1 MAFRL
6 GSSFDIFSSADA
18 RLREVLDDAFVDG
31 AEYFTVAEQEFRQ
44 PIESTTTVYI
54 PEQSTLMHCV
64 VAPVFHLY
72 ELNPAGAHKVVVVPA
87 PGSRLPVML
96 QTGLGFTVTVL
107 LLLVEHPK
115 AVTVKE

>member
-1 MAFRL
+1 M
-6 GSSFDIFSSADA
+6 GSSPDIFSSADV
-18 RLREVLDDAFVDG
+18 RPREVLDDAFVDG
-31 AEYFTVAEQEFRQ
+31 AEYVTIAEQELRQ
-44 PIESTTTVYI
+44 PIEPTTTVYT

-64 VAPVFHLY
+64 VAPVLHLY

-87 PGSRLPVML
+87 PGLRLPAML

-107 LLLVEHPK
+107 VLVVEQPK